1 MGSIFG
7 HKIDYNRVEVV
18 RGLAAQ
24 TQQKIDP
31 SVPPPHLPGLRISYF
46 MARTRAGSKD
56 GARLVS
62 GVY

>member
-24 TQQKIDP
+24 TQQKLDP
-31 SVPPPHLPGLRISYF
+31 SVPPPHLPFGYGSPILWP
-46 MARTRAGSKD
+46 ARERAQKMELG
-56 GARLVS
+56 
-62 GVY
+62 

>member
-1 MGSIFG
+1 MFG
-7 HKIDYNRVEVV
+7 HEIDYNRVEVV

-24 TQQKIDP
+24 TQQKNDP
-31 SVPPPHLPGLRISYF
+31 SVPPPRLPGLRMSYF

>member
-7 HKIDYNRVEVV
+7 NKIDYNRVEVV

-31 SVPPPHLPGLRISYF
+31 SFPPPHLPTSPGYGSPILWS
-46 MARTRAGSKD
+46 ARERAQKMELS
-56 GARLVS
+56 
-62 GVY
+62 